1 VTEETL
7 GWVGIALLVA
17 AGLAIVVE
25 VAVAAMWGTA
35 LTRRTMKLSE
45 RLTAD
50 RGMLESDIE
59 RLRLAMA
66 ETQRLWKPYRRI
78 LRWVRHPL
86 AFALMQSFLRR
97 RLAR

>member
-1 VTEETL
+1 MTEETI

-17 AGLAIVVE
+17 AGLAIGVEFVVAL
-25 VAVAAMWGTA
+25 VWGMA
-35 LTRRTMKLSE
+35 LAKRTRILSE
-45 RLTAD
+45 RLAVE
-50 RGMLESDIE
+50 RGMVESDLE
-59 RLRLAMA
+59 TLRLAIE